1 MDGYNEELAYLNEKL
16 GTSEVELT
24 INDADGVRR
33 IRNGETNMGDFVAD
47 AYRVMTGA
55 DIALVNGGGIRDSI
69 AAGDVTR
76 KDLMD
81 VNPWNNEMCVIR
93 ATGQQI
99 LDALEHGARMNPEE
113 SGGFLQVSGLTYEIH
128 NYLESPVTTD
138 SMGLFQGIDETKER
152 RVQNVMIGGEA
163 IDPEATYTVAGSY
176 YTLQEQGDGY
186 TMFEGAEIVARDELP
201 VDSEML
207 INYFTEELGG
217 NVTAEQYG
225 NPLGD
230 GRITI
235 LTEEAQEPTDP
246 DVPTDPENPAD
257 PEKPSTENPSDQ
269 NGNNNQNGT
278 GSNNNSGRG
287 NSSGS
292 TVQTGDESNIY
303 GLIAVMA
310 AAVVAAGGTCIYV
323 IRRRRMQ

>member
-1 MDGYNEELAYLNEKL
+1 
-16 GTSEVELT
+16 
-24 INDADGVRR
+24 
-33 IRNGETNMGDFVAD
+33 
-47 AYRVMTGA
+47 
-55 DIALVNGGGIRDSI
+55 
-69 AAGDVTR
+69 
-76 KDLMD
+76 
-81 VNPWNNEMCVIR
+81 
-93 ATGQQI
+93 
-99 LDALEHGARMNPEE
+99 
-113 SGGFLQVSGLTYEIH
+113 
-128 NYLESPVTTD
+128 
-138 SMGLFQGIDETKER
+138 MGLFQGIDETKER

-186 TMFEGAEIVARDELP
+186 TMFEGAEIVAHDELP

-235 LTEEAQEPTDP
+235 LTEEAQEPADP

-278 GSNNNSGRG
+278 GSGNNNSGSG

-310 AAVVAAGGTCIYV
+310 AAAVAAGGTCIYV